1 MKQLILSALC
11 AFFISA
17 AYADD
22 QKQSLA
28 DKAKELIKQDRQAK
42 ERQQE
47 QAVQYA
53 VKLITGKKQ

>member
-11 AFFISA
+11 AFFMSG
-17 AYADD
+17 AYADN
-22 QKQSLA
+22 QQQSLA
-28 DKAKELIKQDRQAK
+28 DKTKELIKQDRQAK

-47 QAVQYA
+47 QAAQYA